1 VPGKLKNSLYFNEW
15 LGYAMKRVTHNV
27 FSFATN
33 LWILRMLGLGDIACA
48 TLVSVSISIIVNW
61 VIDSLAGHKGRRRT
75 PYTHSLTGAFI
86 ITLLFTIATHFTLQL
101 LGINNPAHITLVTA
115 VLVLLTSLTHL
126 LLDSFTADG
135 VELLWPFKRGRISLS
150 NRRYDDPSL
159 NALFIVL
166 AVILVA
172 LYIVSM

>member
-1 VPGKLKNSLYFNEW
+1 
-15 LGYAMKRVTHNV
+15 MKRVTHNV

-33 LWILRMLGLGDIACA
+33 LWILRMLEVGDIACA

-61 VIDSLAGHKGRRRT
+61 VIDSLAGHKGHRRT

-86 ITLLFTIATHFTLQL
+86 ITLLLTIATHLMLQL
-101 LGINNPAHITLVTA
+101 LGIHSLAHITLVTA

-126 LLDSFTADG
+126 LLDTFTVDG
-135 VELLWPFKRGRISLS
+135 VELLWPFRYGRISLS

-159 NALFIVL
+159 NTLFIVL
-166 AVILVA
+166 AVILVT
-172 LYIVSM
+172 LYIISM